1 MNLEFTKDEKEFRQ
15 EARTWL
21 EDHVPSEKPP
31 EDLRALREFDLSW
44 QRTQYEGGWA
54 GISWPK
60 EYGGRGLSQVQQ
72 LIWHEEYASSGA
84 PNIGSC
90 FVGMNHAGPTLI
102 ACANEKQKA
111 DHLPRIL
118 RGEAIWCQGFSE
130 PDAGSDLASLRTR
143 ATVDGDE
150 LVVNGRKIWT
160 SYAPVANY
168 QELLVRTG
176 SVESRH
182 RALTWVI
189 CDMSAAGITIRPI
202 PNVNGIVHFAEV
214 TYDDVRVP
222 LENVVGIV
230 GEGWNVA
237 MATLSFERG
246 SAFIAHQIELT
257 RVIESVMSL
266 AREIAGPDGR
276 RPAIEDDE
284 IGRRVALARAEAAA
298 LRAMTYRT
306 VSRALTES
314 RPGPEG
320 SIIRLYYSELAQRVH
335 RLGYDIA
342 KARLSD
348 IRLGDDVWAPNYL
361 DSLARTIGGGSK
373 DIQRNIIGERVL
385 GLPRQRMA
393 QRQ

>member
-1 MNLEFTKDEKEFRQ
+1 MNLNFTKEDIEFRD

-21 EDHVPSEKPP
+21 EEHVPTEPP
-31 EDLRALREFDLSW
+31 PDALQALREFDLDW

-60 EYGGRGLSQVQQ
+60 QYGGRGLSVIQQ
-72 LIWHEEYASSGA
+72 LIWHEEYASAGA

-102 ACANEKQKA
+102 ECANDAQKA
-111 DHLPRIL
+111 EHLPLIL
-118 RGEAIWCQGFSE
+118 RGEVIWCQGFSE

-143 ATVDGDE
+143 ALIDGDE

-160 SYAPVANY
+160 SYSPIADF

-176 SVESRH
+176 SLESRH
-182 RALTWVI
+182 RGLTWVI
-189 CDMSAAGITIRPI
+189 CDMTAPGITIRPI

-214 TYDDVRVP
+214 TYDEVRVP
-222 LENVVGIV
+222 LEKVVGKI

-246 SAFIAHQIELT
+246 SAFIAHQIELSRT
-257 RVIESVMSL
+257 IEDLMNL
-266 AREIAGPDGR
+266 ARETSMSDGR
-276 RPAIEDDE
+276 RAIEDDE
-284 IGRRVALARAEAAA
+284 TGRRLALARAEASA
-298 LRAMTYRT
+298 LRAMTYRA
-306 VSRALTES
+306 VSRALVER

-320 SIIRLYYSELAQRVH
+320 SMIRLYYSELVQRVH

-342 KARLSD
+342 VGYSTDGNLSGPLARD
-348 IRLGDDVWAPNYL
+348 YL

-373 DIQRNIIGERVL
+373 EIQRNIIGERVL
-385 GLPRQRMA
+385 GLPRQHRVE
-393 QRQ
+393 QQ